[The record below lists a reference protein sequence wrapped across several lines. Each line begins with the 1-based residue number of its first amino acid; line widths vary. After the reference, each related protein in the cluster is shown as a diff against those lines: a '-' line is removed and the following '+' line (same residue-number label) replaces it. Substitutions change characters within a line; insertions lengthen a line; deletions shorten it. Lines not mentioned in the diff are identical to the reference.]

1 MKNLKK
7 ILALLL
13 CFVLVLSLTACGTGT
28 VSTVSST
35 GTLVVTE
42 GKVDPSAADYAN
54 DIDGLVSYMKDCE
67 VITGEATDMSA
78 DFIGA
83 VKGKQFCF
91 TYGDATITVE
101 FYEYDLD
108 NINTNEKAK
117 SCLESV
123 KTAGKL
129 DILGK
134 TIEARANAAGKFVM
148 IYTCSAEGDVYT
160 AFTERVNNLFT
171 AFEGK

>member
-42 GKVDPSAADYAN
+42 GKVDPNAADYAN

-83 VKGKQFCF
+83 AKGKQFCF
-91 TYGDATITVE
+91 TYGDATITAE

-108 NINTNEKAK
+108 NMSEKAT
-117 SCLESV
+117 SYLEGV
-123 KTAGKL
+123 KTAQKL

>member
-91 TYGDATITVE
+91 TYGDATITAE

-108 NINTNEKAK
+108 NMSEKAT
-117 SCLESV
+117 SCLEGV
-123 KTAGKL
+123 KTAQKL
-129 DILGK
+129 VILGK
-134 TIEARANAAGKFVM
+134 TIEEIQTITKDNAYRFYKIKAAHQK
-148 IYTCSAEGDVYT
+148 T
-160 AFTERVNNLFT
+160 AFFSFV
-171 AFEGK
+171 KSISSV

>member
-83 VKGKQFCF
+83 AKGKQFCF

-108 NINTNEKAK
+108 NMSEKAT
-117 SCLESV
+117 SCLEGV
-123 KTAGKL
+123 KTAQKL

-148 IYTCSAEGDVYT
+148 IYTCSAEGDVYA

>member
-83 VKGKQFCF
+83 AKGKQFCF
-91 TYGDATITVE
+91 TYGDATITAE

-108 NINTNEKAK
+108 NMSEKAT
-117 SCLESV
+117 SCLEGV
-123 KTAGKL
+123 KTTQKL
-129 DILGK
+129 VILGK

>member
-7 ILALLL
+7 IPALLL

-35 GTLVVTE
+35 GTLVVTD

-67 VITGEATDMSA
+67 VIAGEASDMSA

-108 NINTNEKAK
+108 NMNDKAT
-117 SCLESV
+117 SYLESV

-134 TIEARANAAGKFVM
+134 TIEAKANAAGKFVM
-148 IYTCSAEGDVYT
+148 IYTCTAEGDVYT
-160 AFTERVNNLFT
+160 AFTERVNQLFT

>member
-35 GTLVVTE
+35 GTLVVTD

-67 VITGEATDMSA
+67 VIAGEASDMSA

-108 NINTNEKAK
+108 NMNDKATNY
-117 SCLESV
+117 LESV

-134 TIEARANAAGKFVM
+134 TIEAKANAAGKFVM
-148 IYTCSAEGDVYT
+148 IYTCTAEGDVYT
-160 AFTERVNNLFT
+160 AFTERVNQLFT

>member
-35 GTLVVTE
+35 GTLVVTD

-67 VITGEATDMSA
+67 VIAGEASDMSA

-108 NINTNEKAK
+108 NMNDKAT
-117 SCLESV
+117 SYLESV

-134 TIEARANAAGKFVM
+134 TIEAKANAAGKFVM

-160 AFTERVNNLFT
+160 AFTERVNQLFT

>member
-83 VKGKQFCF
+83 AKGKQFCF
-91 TYGDATITVE
+91 TYGDATITAE

-108 NINTNEKAK
+108 NMSEKATR
-117 SCLESV
+117 CLEGV
-123 KTAGKL
+123 KTAQKL
-129 DILGK
+129 VILGK

>member
-83 VKGKQFCF
+83 AKGKQFCF
-91 TYGDATITVE
+91 TYGDATITAE

-108 NINTNEKAK
+108 NMSEKAT
-117 SCLESV
+117 SCLEGV
-123 KTAGKL
+123 KTAQKL
-129 DILGK
+129 VILGK